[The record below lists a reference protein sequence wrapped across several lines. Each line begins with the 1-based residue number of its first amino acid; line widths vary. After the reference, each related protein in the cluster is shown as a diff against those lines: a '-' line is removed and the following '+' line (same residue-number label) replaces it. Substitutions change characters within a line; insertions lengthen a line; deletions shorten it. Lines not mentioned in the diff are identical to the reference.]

1 MSMNNTD
8 MLNFLS
14 SSFQIVRSRIIMI
27 LSLLLI
33 LSSAARADFRVCNQT
48 ENTVQ
53 VAIGYLSDNIWKT
66 EGWWTLRTRRCA
78 TILQG
83 PLTARFYYFYAEDT
97 VTGGGWIGQTLMCI
111 KETEFTIEGVADCYA
126 KGYDRKPFKEIDTR
140 NLRNWTVQLT
150 DIDRTEGL

>member
-1 MSMNNTD
+1 
-8 MLNFLS
+8 MLIASRLLFYSLFHITRLRIVFTLSVFLACS
-14 SSFQIVRSRIIMI
+14 SVV
-27 LSLLLI
+27 
-33 LSSAARADFRVCNQT
+33 RADFRVCNQT

-53 VAIGYLSDNIWKT
+53 VAIGYLSGNTWKT

-83 PLTARFYYFYAEDT
+83 PLSARFYYFYAEDT
-97 VTGGGWIGQTLMCI
+97 VTGGGWAGQTLMCI
-111 KETEFTIEGVADCYA
+111 KETEFTIEGVTDCYA

-150 DIDRTEGL
+150 DIDRMEGL